1 MNFLKRIPHNFVFTG
16 QAQRSEPGIGIGCCS
31 RPTGITT
38 STARAQACV
47 SVTAT
52 GITVP
57 VTSIISQFEAGD
69 IGNISGGGFTAD
81 RGQCS
86 HDGQCF

>member
-1 MNFLKRIPHNFVFTG
+1 MNEVNPIR
-16 QAQRSEPGIGIGCCS
+16 
-31 RPTGITT
+31 
-38 STARAQACV
+38 V
-47 SVTAT
+47 SVTGA

-57 VTSIISQFEAGD
+57 VISIIGQFVAGD
-69 IGNISGGGFTAD
+69 IGDIRGGGFTAD